1 MSNYLLINSF
11 MMTLFLSICF
21 CASALRFFILF
32 FDSGSLNCFSI
43 SSMRAFSYLIYFLVN
58 KTNYFDELFLFLD
71 FLLDRVLNIST
82 DLFLHEVIFMF
93 DLLDLYQT
101 FFIRL
106 IERSCFLAQKR
117 FTHIFRHCVVM
128 KIRALGSRSLEVF
141 LVDN

>member
-21 CASALRFFILF
+21 WASALRFFILF
-32 FDSGSLNCFSI
+32 FDSGSLNCFSM
-43 SSMRAFSYLIYFLVN
+43 SSIRAFSYFIYFWVN
-58 KTNYFDELFLFLD
+58 YTKYFDELFLSFD

-82 DLFLHEVIFMF
+82 DLFLHKVIFML

-106 IERSCFLAQKR
+106 INGSCFFAQKR
-117 FTHIFRHCVVM
+117 FTHIFRHCIAM
-128 KIRALGSRSLEVF
+128 IIRALRNWSLEVF